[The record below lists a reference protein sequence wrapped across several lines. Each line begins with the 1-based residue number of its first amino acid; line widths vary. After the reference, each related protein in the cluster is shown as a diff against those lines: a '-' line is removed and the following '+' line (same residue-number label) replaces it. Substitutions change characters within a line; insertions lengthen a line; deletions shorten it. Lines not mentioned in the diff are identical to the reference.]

1 MKGRI
6 TAYLVLLA
14 CGFGV
19 LAFTSGGVNWARD
32 KLAYAGLIAQRG
44 NEDDPSRA
52 AAILRYDR
60 SDHLVPAGATTV
72 PITVVVFGDD
82 QGEPDEILELQVTG
96 IDGPAW
102 SPGPGSI
109 RIVTDEPRE
118 ADEGRCTGS
127 TEWPS
132 VRMCQ

>member
-60 SDHLVPAGATTV
+60 SDHLVPARS
-72 PITVVVFGDD
+72 
-82 QGEPDEILELQVTG
+82 
-96 IDGPAW
+96 IDGQRSRLASNWSLRSPPSPRLATHGPAN
-102 SPGPGSI
+102 G
-109 RIVTDEPRE
+109 
-118 ADEGRCTGS
+118 AL
-127 TEWPS
+127 
-132 VRMCQ
+132 